1 MTGQKSLFII
11 GTSCLIL
18 MIAAPI
24 VTEAPDAARMD
35 ELGQNR
41 PPGLKGRNIME
52 MIEGIV
58 DWLIDLPVVC
68 QLGICFAVAFIL
80 LPFAQ
85 WISYKR
91 DVKKYGKEYADEIA
105 RRY

>member
-1 MTGQKSLFII
+1 MKTIYKII
-11 GTSCLIL
+11 
-18 MIAAPI
+18 
-24 VTEAPDAARMD
+24 E
-35 ELGQNR
+35 
-41 PPGLKGRNIME
+41 
-52 MIEGIV
+52 
-58 DWLIDLPVVC
+58 WLIEIPVVC
-68 QLGICFAVAFIL
+68 KIGLCYAIAFLL

>member
-1 MTGQKSLFII
+1 MDFI
-11 GTSCLIL
+11 
-18 MIAAPI
+18 
-24 VTEAPDAARMD
+24 E
-35 ELGQNR
+35 
-41 PPGLKGRNIME
+41 
-52 MIEGIV
+52 
-58 DWLIDLPVVC
+58 WLIELPVVC
-68 QLGICFAVAFIL
+68 KIGLCYAIAFLL